1 MFHNKMSLWRFVRGL
16 ANTQK
21 KPIEIL
27 KFADKDGAY
36 RRLPSQFR
44 NSISREPGA
53 KFPPDLNRYH
63 LIVSFACPWAHRVLI
78 TRLLKGLSQAL
89 PVSVVHWH
97 MDDKGWRFPTKEELL
112 ELKKGDL
119 SVGTADPLY
128 GFERL
133 KQLYFKANPEY
144 DGRFTVPVLWDKKQ
158 ETIVSNESADII
170 RMLNAE
176 FNDLLPAEYAEVNL
190 YPKELQTRIDEIND
204 LVYDNINNGV
214 YKTGFATS
222 QEVYE
227 KEVKNVFAHLDKV
240 EQIFKSNQDKN
251 CNDRFLTGTVL
262 TEADVRL
269 FTTIVRFDPVYV
281 QHFKCNIGMIRYQ
294 YPYIHDWLRLLYWKI
309 PAFKDLTDFEHIKKH
324 YTKSHKGIN
333 PHAITPV
340 GPVPDVEIE

>member
-1 MFHNKMSLWRFVRGL
+1 MSFLRFIRGF

-21 KPIEIL
+21 NKIEIL

-44 NSISREPGA
+44 NAISREPNA
-53 KFPPDLNRYH
+53 EFPPDLNRYH
-63 LIVSFACPWAHRVLI
+63 LYVSFACPWAHRVLI
-78 TRLLKGLSQAL
+78 TRALKGLVQAL

-97 MDDKGWRFPTKEELL
+97 MDENGWRFPTAEELL
-112 ELKKGDL
+112 GLKKGDV
-119 SVGTADPLY
+119 SVGTAEPNY

-133 KQLYFKANPEY
+133 KELYFKANPEY
-144 DGRFTVPVLWDKKQ
+144 NGRFTVPVLWDKQK

-170 RMLNAE
+170 RMLNSE
-176 FNDLLPAEYAEVNL
+176 FNDLLPADYAQVDL
-190 YPKELQTRIDEIND
+190 YPESLRSKIDEIND

-240 EQIFKSNQDKN
+240 EQIFKTNQDKN
-251 CNDRFLTGTVL
+251 HNDKFLTGTTL

-294 YPYIHDWLRLLYWKI
+294 YPYINDWLRLLYWKI
-309 PAFKDLTDFEHIKKH
+309 PAFKDLTNFEHIKKH
-324 YTKSHKGIN
+324 YTKSHKAIN
-333 PHAITPV
+333 PHGITPV
-340 GPVPDVEIE
+340 GPIPDVEIE

>member
-1 MFHNKMSLWRFVRGL
+1 MSLRNSSIVRFVRNF
-16 ANTQK
+16 ANSQK
-21 KPIEIL
+21 KGIEIL

-44 NSISREPGA
+44 SSISREPGA
-53 KFPPDLNRYH
+53 EFPPDLNRYH
-63 LIVSFACPWAHRVLI
+63 LYVSLACPWAHRVLI

-89 PVSVVHWH
+89 PVTIVHWH
-97 MDDKGWRFPTKEELL
+97 MDENGWRFPTKDELSG
-112 ELKKGDL
+112 LKKGDI
-119 SVGTADPLY
+119 SVGTPDPLY

-144 DGRFTVPVLWDKKQ
+144 EGRFTVPVLWDTKN
-158 ETIVSNESADII
+158 ETIVNNESSEII
-170 RMLNAE
+170 RMLNTE
-176 FNDLLPAEYAEVNL
+176 FNDLLPAEYAEVDI
-190 YPKELQTRIDEIND
+190 YPEELRSKIDEIND

-240 EQIFKSNQDKN
+240 EQIFKKNQEKNPNDK
-251 CNDRFLTGTVL
+251 FLTGTTL

-269 FTTIVRFDPVYV
+269 FTTIIRFDPVYV
-281 QHFKCNIGMIRYQ
+281 QHFKCNIGMIRTH
-294 YPYIHDWLRLLYWKI
+294 YPYIHAWLKLIYWKI
-309 PAFKDLTDFEHIKKH
+309 HAFKDSTDFHHIKCH

-333 PHAITPV
+333 PHGITPV
-340 GPVPDVEIE
+340 GPIPDIELE